1 MQVEPPVEPVELQGP
16 EPEKGTVFNKH
27 MVEGMLTEKVA
38 SMKASLDV
46 LTLPESVV
54 GLTQAESVIST
65 YCVFREEANEA
76 LKCLEP
82 YTDAALTPRH
92 RDVRIALYV
101 LASACDAHDLVKLG
115 PTADLEQRL
124 FVQAAV
130 RFLKRFHIAM
140 KPKKK
145 KKRKKRR

>member
-1 MQVEPPVEPVELQGP
+1 M
-16 EPEKGTVFNKH
+16 
-27 MVEGMLTEKVA
+27 
-38 SMKASLDV
+38 
-46 LTLPESVV
+46 
-54 GLTQAESVIST
+54 
-65 YCVFREEANEA
+65 
-76 LKCLEP
+76 
-82 YTDAALTPRH
+82 
-92 RDVRIALYV
+92 
-101 LASACDAHDLVKLG
+101 KLG